1 MSSGV
6 KLGVHVRHGMI
17 LNPWL
22 EKISLMEK
30 EEAKYENYA
39 FVAGVVHMLLLVA
52 EVSSWQLMIQEYA
65 FLSAM
70 RKERNCLILTVKECP
85 KR

>member
-22 EKISLMEK
+22 EKTSLMEK

-39 FVAGVVHMLLLVA
+39 FVAGVVHLLL
-52 EVSSWQLMIQEYA
+52 
-65 FLSAM
+65 
-70 RKERNCLILTVKECP
+70 
-85 KR
+85 